1 MPDSRA
7 TYFSSIDHASA
18 TQGYLQ
24 SAMDTHNSTVPT
36 TPTTAGCDHNF
47 ESAVPFN
54 GRKRFAPEALAPGCS
69 WLTTWF
75 LGKKCSALLQAPISI
90 PADVRCMFQWLSARR
105 REMYTRSWKTTQHWS
120 GHQCIVK
127 FQEMCIPSEC
137 IRSTPKAA
145 EQIRLARTT
154 GARQTSTADN
164 SLGSTFHLRSW
175 YQFTRLTWEGEGGGP
190 ADRAPGA
197 GALCSGG
204 GGSLHSSSGRHKP
217 SNGLSTQPSPRS

>member
-1 MPDSRA
+1 MHHSRRCLTMPDSRA

-105 REMYTRSWKTTQHWS
+105 REMYTRSYTDPFTVATVFLSMQL
-120 GHQCIVK
+120 C
-127 FQEMCIPSEC
+127 
-137 IRSTPKAA
+137 
-145 EQIRLARTT
+145 RT
-154 GARQTSTADN
+154 N
-164 SLGSTFHLRSW
+164 
-175 YQFTRLTWEGEGGGP
+175 
-190 ADRAPGA
+190 
-197 GALCSGG
+197 
-204 GGSLHSSSGRHKP
+204 
-217 SNGLSTQPSPRS
+217 PR

>member
-90 PADVRCMFQWLSARR
+90 PADVRCMFQWRLFCRNASLRNSVASCETPAIPLIQTLSAPRR
-105 REMYTRSWKTTQHWS
+105 LSFKILICRPPNFS
-120 GHQCIVK
+120 GCASASA
-127 FQEMCIPSEC
+127 IPCLMS
-137 IRSTPKAA
+137 
-145 EQIRLARTT
+145 
-154 GARQTSTADN
+154 
-164 SLGSTFHLRSW
+164 SLCKKRFSKH
-175 YQFTRLTWEGEGGGP
+175 
-190 ADRAPGA
+190 
-197 GALCSGG
+197 
-204 GGSLHSSSGRHKP
+204 
-217 SNGLSTQPSPRS
+217 

>member
-36 TPTTAGCDHNF
+36 TPTTAGCDHSF
-47 ESAVPFN
+47 EAAVPFN

-90 PADVRCMFQWLSARR
+90 PADVRCMFNGFLQGVERCTLDRTPTHSLSQL
-105 REMYTRSWKTTQHWS
+105 SS
-120 GHQCIVK
+120 FPCSSV
-127 FQEMCIPSEC
+127 
-137 IRSTPKAA
+137 
-145 EQIRLARTT
+145 ARTR
-154 GARQTSTADN
+154 GS
-164 SLGSTFHLRSW
+164 SL
-175 YQFTRLTWEGEGGGP
+175 LTN
-190 ADRAPGA
+190 A
-197 GALCSGG
+197 
-204 GGSLHSSSGRHKP
+204 SLHDCSQSRHVHMRFGV
-217 SNGLSTQPSPRS
+217 SVVVL